1 MTPYLLDTWVFLEVM
16 DDISVL
22 SPHVQGIFDDKE
34 AVFYVSSASFFEIA
48 VKKALKKV
56 KIPDNLADMT
66 RAAGFE
72 ILPIQPEHA
81 LRTVR
86 LPYHHT
92 DPYDRLLIAQAKI
105 EGMTM
110 ISGNPLFA
118 KYDIAVITTP

>member
-1 MTPYLLDTWVFLEVM
+1 MTGYLLDTRVFLTVL
-16 DDISVL
+16 DDISGL
-22 SPHVQGIFDDKE
+22 STPLKAIFDDKE

-56 KIPDNLADMT
+56 KIPDNLT
-66 RAAGFE
+66 E
-72 ILPIQPEHA
+72 IAEASGLRVLPIQPDHA

-105 EGMTM
+105 EGLTLATRDA
-110 ISGNPLFA
+110 IFA
-118 KYDIAVITTP
+118 KYDIPTVMA